1 MQRQSLNSSYK
12 YLSVMI
18 KSEAVLD
25 FVKPL
30 DINFTKRKKASKADK
45 NRAFLDSFWVQFF
58 SFTHSLFKSLV

>member
-30 DINFTKRKKASKADK
+30 DINFTKRKKASNADK
-45 NRAFLDSFWVQFF
+45 N
-58 SFTHSLFKSLV
+58 